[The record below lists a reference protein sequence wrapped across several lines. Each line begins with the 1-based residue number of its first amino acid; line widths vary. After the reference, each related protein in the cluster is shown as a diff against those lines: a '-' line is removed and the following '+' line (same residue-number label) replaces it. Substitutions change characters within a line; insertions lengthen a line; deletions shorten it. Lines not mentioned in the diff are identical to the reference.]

1 MKRPK
6 KFVPILLLFLGV
18 FLLFYP
24 LGADLWNRHTQSQA
38 IRNLR
43 TTLNAIPG
51 DTLKPMW
58 EAADAYNQRIRQN
71 AFPTDALSGDSADSG
86 TEYYNQLLN
95 PQGSGIMGYISIPKI
110 GQSIPIYHGASGS
123 VLQIAAGHIP
133 GTSLPVGGQSTHCVI
148 AAHRGL
154 PSARLFTDLDK
165 LEPGDK
171 FYLHILEQV
180 LVYQVDQILPMVDKR
195 DYAALQS
202 ALQIIPGED
211 HVTLFTCT
219 PYGIN
224 SHRLL
229 VRGCRTTYS
238 GEENATD
245 QTLDMAQI
253 KSVSSGFA
261 FILFANLFL
270 LLIGILLPRIPA
282 KLPKRKG

>member
-1 MKRPK
+1 MGRIKR
-6 KFVPILLLFLGV
+6 FLLISLLLLGITL
-18 FLLFYP
+18 FFYP

-38 IRNLR
+38 IRDLR
-43 TTLNAIPG
+43 AALNTISAG
-51 DTLKPMW
+51 DLEPMW
-58 EAADAYNQRIRQN
+58 KAAEAYNQGMGQN
-71 AFPTDALSGDSADSG
+71 TFPSDTFSDDSAGAD

-133 GTSLPVGGQSTHCVI
+133 GTSLPVGGRGTHCVI

-180 LVYQVDQILPMVDKR
+180 LAYQVDQILPMVDKR

-229 VRGCRTTYS
+229 VRGCRTAYS
-238 GEENATD
+238 GEETVAN
-245 QTLDMAQI
+245 QTQSEAETKLI
-253 KSVSSGFA
+253 SSGFA
-261 FILFANLFL
+261 FLLLAMLLL
-270 LLIGILLPRIPA
+270 LLIGTFFLQI
-282 KLPKRKG
+282 LPKRKG